1 MKFYFKRGGL
11 IRMVALSLVFSA
23 FLLTSHAHAQIA
35 GNGSG
40 TDLKVRIPVS
50 AGWFAFTDRGWEA
63 PAADCY
69 LVSCT
74 VRLSWSADECA
85 DTYTLL
91 RADDDGT
98 EMLRIITATMPCGQ
112 FIYRDR
118 AVEDEDW
125 YYIRLKPLCKAYVE
139 FSQLDI
145 DSSVAE
151 TCFLFTEQE
160 LLFAARSKGGKSY
173 FLDVMVNT
181 RQQYTIAK
189 FLAGEKSVI
198 QDWRSSVLLR
208 SGYGV
213 KNTIRVSSSGGD
225 ISVYFNGSLGTTFRD
240 TDSGGIPA
248 LSTGG
253 YGYIVELAPDERLPS
268 GYVEVAFSE

>member
-1 MKFYFKRGGL
+1 
-11 IRMVALSLVFSA
+11 MVALSLVFSA

-151 TCFLFTEQE
+151 TCFLFAEQGGLPREVGNRTKIVIENTELHDRRVCFRIYPDMGKLFGGVPGSAVPAYRME
-160 LLFAARSKGGKSY
+160 LS
-173 FLDVMVNT
+173 
-181 RQQYTIAK
+181 
-189 FLAGEKSVI
+189 EE
-198 QDWRSSVLLR
+198 
-208 SGYGV
+208 
-213 KNTIRVSSSGGD
+213 
-225 ISVYFNGSLGTTFRD
+225 VYK
-240 TDSGGIPA
+240 
-248 LSTGG
+248 
-253 YGYIVELAPDERLPS
+253 
-268 GYVEVAFSE
+268 